1 LKTDMATIRDV
12 AARAGVSVATVSRVL
27 NGNGYVNKETA
38 RRVRRAIQELNY
50 RPNMVARGLA
60 NRKTGTLA
68 VILPDIKNPF
78 FSELARA
85 VEDTARTGGFTV
97 IFCNSD
103 DLGSREKSY
112 IEVLRQKYIDGII
125 IASNTLGKADVAY
138 INDND
143 IPLVVLD
150 RGPGVGDC
158 AVFRAKNA
166 DGAKM
171 AVRHLLDAGCRKVA
185 HIAGPEELVTA
196 RERLKGYREVAGA
209 FPWFDESLIVPGRFS
224 VEGGK
229 EAVRRLLERHPDV
242 DGIFAGNDL
251 MAIGALKAL
260 QRMGIKV
267 PDQVSICGFDGV
279 EMTEWTEPE
288 LTTVAQPIYEMG
300 AEATRYLIDRVRGKA
315 EPKAVVELDV
325 RLIQRGSTRRG
336 AD

>member
-1 LKTDMATIRDV
+1 
-12 AARAGVSVATVSRVL
+12 
-27 NGNGYVNKETA
+27 
-38 RRVRRAIQELNY
+38 
-50 RPNMVARGLA
+50 
-60 NRKTGTLA
+60 
-68 VILPDIKNPF
+68 
-78 FSELARA
+78 
-85 VEDTARTGGFTV
+85 
-97 IFCNSD
+97 D

-125 IASNTLGKADVAY
+125 IASNTLGEADVAY

-260 QRMGIKV
+260 QRMGIKR
-267 PDQVSICGFDGV
+267 S
-279 EMTEWTEPE
+279 EEHTSE
-288 LTTVAQPIYEMG
+288 LQSRENLVC
-300 AEATRYLIDRVRGKA
+300 
-315 EPKAVVELDV
+315 
-325 RLIQRGSTRRG
+325 RL
-336 AD
+336 

>member
-1 LKTDMATIRDV
+1 LI
-12 AARAGVSVATVSRVL
+12 
-27 NGNGYVNKETA
+27 
-38 RRVRRAIQELNY
+38 
-50 RPNMVARGLA
+50 
-60 NRKTGTLA
+60 
-68 VILPDIKNPF
+68 
-78 FSELARA
+78 
-85 VEDTARTGGFTV
+85 DT
-97 IFCNSD
+97 
-103 DLGSREKSY
+103 
-112 IEVLRQKYIDGII
+112 
-125 IASNTLGKADVAY
+125 
-138 INDND
+138 
-143 IPLVVLD
+143 
-150 RGPGVGDC
+150 
-158 AVFRAKNA
+158 
-166 DGAKM
+166 
-171 AVRHLLDAGCRKVA
+171 GCRKVA
-185 HIAGPEELVTA
+185 HIAGPEALVTA

-209 FPWFDESLIVPGRFS
+209 FSWFDESLIVPGRFS

-260 QRMGIKV
+260 QRMGIQV
-267 PDQVSICGFDGV
+267 PGQVSICGFDGV